1 MSKDTERYTSYNEYK
16 AADAMSELSPEDQEL
31 AEKIEKRRI
40 RSRRIIKRRKLLMV
54 SATIVLFAVLL
65 TMCGREIVRLKAE
78 NLSLRRQH
86 TQLLEERDRLQK
98 ELENVDNKEYI
109 KDQARKQLR
118 LLDPGELVFI
128 FEDGEPGKEAEAENE
143 DGKEEEDNTAPDAI
157 NMADIISQGVD
168 QAVIDGQS
176 AATEAVEEY
185 EEYEEDE
192 E

>member
-40 RSRRIIKRRKLLMV
+40 RSRRVIKRRKLLMV

-78 NLSLRRQH
+78 NLALRRQH
-86 TQLLEERDRLQK
+86 AQLVEERDRLQT
-98 ELENVDNKEYI
+98 ELENVGNKEYI

-128 FEDGEPGKEAEAENE
+128 FEDGESGKDTEAENE
-143 DGKEEEDNTAPDAI
+143 AGKEEKEDTAPDAI
-157 NMADIISQGVD
+157 NMADIIAQGVD
-168 QAVIDGQS
+168 QAVLDGQS

-185 EEYEEDE
+185 EEYEDDE

>member
-78 NLSLRRQH
+78 NLALRRQH
-86 TQLLEERDRLQK
+86 AQLVEERDRLQK
-98 ELENVDNKEYI
+98 ELENVGNKEYI

-128 FEDGEPGKEAEAENE
+128 FEDGESGKDTEAENE
-143 DGKEEEDNTAPDAI
+143 AGKEEKEDTAPDAI
-157 NMADIISQGVD
+157 NMADIIAQGVD
-168 QAVIDGQS
+168 QAVLDGQS

-185 EEYEEDE
+185 EEYEDDE

>member
-86 TQLLEERDRLQK
+86 TQLL
-98 ELENVDNKEYI
+98 
-109 KDQARKQLR
+109 
-118 LLDPGELVFI
+118 
-128 FEDGEPGKEAEAENE
+128 
-143 DGKEEEDNTAPDAI
+143 
-157 NMADIISQGVD
+157 
-168 QAVIDGQS
+168 
-176 AATEAVEEY
+176 
-185 EEYEEDE
+185 
-192 E
+192 

>member
-40 RSRRIIKRRKLLMV
+40 RSRRVIKRRKLLMV

-78 NLSLRRQH
+78 NLALRRQH
-86 TQLLEERDRLQK
+86 AQLVEERDRLQK
-98 ELENVDNKEYI
+98 ELENVGNKEYI

-128 FEDGEPGKEAEAENE
+128 FEDGESGKDTEAENE
-143 DGKEEEDNTAPDAI
+143 AGKEEKEDTAPDAI
-157 NMADIISQGVD
+157 NMADIIAQGVD
-168 QAVIDGQS
+168 QAVLDGQS

-185 EEYEEDE
+185 EEYEDDE

>member
-1 MSKDTERYTSYNEYK
+1 
-16 AADAMSELSPEDQEL
+16 
-31 AEKIEKRRI
+31 
-40 RSRRIIKRRKLLMV
+40 MV
-54 SATIVLFAVLL
+54 SATIILFAVLL

-143 DGKEEEDNTAPDAI
+143 DGKEEKDNTAPDAI

>member
-16 AADAMSELSPEDQEL
+16 AADAMSELSPDDQEL

-40 RSRRIIKRRKLLMV
+40 RSRRVIKRRKLLMV

-78 NLSLRRQH
+78 NLALRRQH
-86 TQLLEERDRLQK
+86 AQLVEERDRLQK
-98 ELENVDNKEYI
+98 ELENVGNKEYI

-128 FEDGEPGKEAEAENE
+128 FEDGESGKDTEAENE
-143 DGKEEEDNTAPDAI
+143 AGKEEKEDTAPDAI
-157 NMADIISQGVD
+157 NMADIIAQGVD
-168 QAVIDGQS
+168 QAVLDGQS

>member
-40 RSRRIIKRRKLLMV
+40 RSRRVIKRRKLLMV

-78 NLSLRRQH
+78 NLALRRQH
-86 TQLLEERDRLQK
+86 AQLVEERDRLQK
-98 ELENVDNKEYI
+98 ELENVGNKEYI

-128 FEDGEPGKEAEAENE
+128 FEDGESGKDTEAENE
-143 DGKEEEDNTAPDAI
+143 AGKEEKKDTAPDAI
-157 NMADIISQGVD
+157 NMADIIAQGVD
-168 QAVIDGQS
+168 QAVLDGQS

-185 EEYEEDE
+185 EEYEDE

>member
-40 RSRRIIKRRKLLMV
+40 RSRRVIKRRKLLMV

-78 NLSLRRQH
+78 NLALRRQH
-86 TQLLEERDRLQK
+86 AQLVEERDRLQK
-98 ELENVDNKEYI
+98 ELENVGNKEYI

-128 FEDGEPGKEAEAENE
+128 FEDGESGKDTEAENE
-143 DGKEEEDNTAPDAI
+143 AGKEERKTLHLMPSI
-157 NMADIISQGVD
+157 WRISSRRVSTRQCLTD
-168 QAVIDGQS
+168 SLPQRKQ
-176 AATEAVEEY
+176 
-185 EEYEEDE
+185 
-192 E
+192 

>member
-128 FEDGEPGKEAEAENE
+128 FEDGESGKDTEAENE
-143 DGKEEEDNTAPDAI
+143 AGKEEKDNTAPDAI

-185 EEYEEDE
+185 EEYEDDE

>member
-16 AADAMSELSPEDQEL
+16 AADAMSELSPENQEL

-40 RSRRIIKRRKLLMV
+40 RSRRVIKRRKLLMV

-78 NLSLRRQH
+78 NLALRRQH
-86 TQLLEERDRLQK
+86 AQLVEERDRLQK
-98 ELENVDNKEYI
+98 ELENVGNKEYI

-128 FEDGEPGKEAEAENE
+128 FEDGESGKDTEAENE
-143 DGKEEEDNTAPDAI
+143 AGKEEKEDTAPDAI
-157 NMADIISQGVD
+157 NMADIIAQGVD
-168 QAVIDGQS
+168 QAVLDGQS

-185 EEYEEDE
+185 EEYEDDE

>member
-40 RSRRIIKRRKLLMV
+40 RSRRVIKRRKLLMV

-78 NLSLRRQH
+78 NLALRRQH
-86 TQLLEERDRLQK
+86 AQLVEERDRLQK
-98 ELENVDNKEYI
+98 ELENVGNKEYI

-128 FEDGEPGKEAEAENE
+128 FEDGESGKDTEAEDEA
-143 DGKEEEDNTAPDAI
+143 GKEEKEDTAPDAI
-157 NMADIISQGVD
+157 NMADIIAQGVD
-168 QAVIDGQS
+168 QAVLDGQS

-185 EEYEEDE
+185 EEYEDDE

>member
-40 RSRRIIKRRKLLMV
+40 RSRRVIKRRKLLMV

-78 NLSLRRQH
+78 NLALRRQH
-86 TQLLEERDRLQK
+86 AQLVEERDRLQK
-98 ELENVDNKEYI
+98 ELENVGNKEYI

-128 FEDGEPGKEAEAENE
+128 FEDGESGKDTEAENE
-143 DGKEEEDNTAPDAI
+143 AGKEEKKDTAPDAI
-157 NMADIISQGVD
+157 NMADIIAQGVD
-168 QAVIDGQS
+168 QAVLDGQS

-185 EEYEEDE
+185 EEYEDDE